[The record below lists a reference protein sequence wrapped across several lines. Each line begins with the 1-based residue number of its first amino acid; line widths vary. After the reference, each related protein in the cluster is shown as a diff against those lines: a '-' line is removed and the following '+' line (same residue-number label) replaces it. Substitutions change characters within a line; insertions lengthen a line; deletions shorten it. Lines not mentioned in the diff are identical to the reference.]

1 MAIDLLKLKSALP
14 AHPTSHAKDAARR
27 GGTPGLAAAL
37 GLERCFSPG
46 PTPSVWLRFK
56 SQHHLNLELDQS
68 HLNAPATFPARGAFE
83 GLFAFCAIPSCSG
96 VISNSA

>member
-14 AHPTSHAKDAARR
+14 AHPTSHAKDAACR
-27 GGTPGLAAAL
+27 GGTPGLA
-37 GLERCFSPG
+37 RCFSPG

-68 HLNAPATFPARGAFE
+68 HLNAPATFPVRGAFE